1 MDLASRSKTFNDEH
15 QNMDEELELSNDE
28 QLKGP
33 GNKNLAKS
41 VKMRKNSTIEQMN
54 KFIKK
59 AAVIRKL
66 QAQEEQ

>member
-1 MDLASRSKTFNDEH
+1 
-15 QNMDEELELSNDE
+15 MDEELELSNDE

-66 QAQEEQ
+66 